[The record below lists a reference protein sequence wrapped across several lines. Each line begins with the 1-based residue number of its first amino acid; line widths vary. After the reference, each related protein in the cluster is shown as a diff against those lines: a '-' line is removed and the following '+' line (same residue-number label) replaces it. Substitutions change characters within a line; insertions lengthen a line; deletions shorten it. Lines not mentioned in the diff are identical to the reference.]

1 MKRLNL
7 LAALTCSVL
16 ALTACKEEEAALPP
30 LPVELTQTALSYFC
44 QMNIAEHGGPKGQIH
59 LSGFPAPLFFAQVR
73 DLVAYLKGPERE
85 ADITAIYVS
94 DMGVAPSWAAPGT
107 DNWIAADEAFFV
119 IDSNVAGGM
128 GAPEIVPFAHASDA
142 EKFAARYGG
151 HVTSLADIPMET
163 ALGPVDL
170 DQKLETPS

>member
-1 MKRLNL
+1 MTRLALLPL
-7 LAALTCSVL
+7 LAALALPL
-16 ALTACKEEEAALPP
+16 AGCQEEEAKLPP
-30 LPVELTQTALSYFC
+30 VPVELTQTALSYFC

-59 LSGFPAPLFFAQVR
+59 LEGYPAPLFFAQVR

-94 DMGVAPSWAAPGT
+94 DMGAAPSWGEPGT
-107 DNWIAADEAFFV
+107 NNWIAASDAFFV

-128 GAPEIVPFAHASDA
+128 GAPEIVPFALAADA
-142 EKFAARYGG
+142 EAFSNRYGG
-151 HVTSLADIPMET
+151 SVSSLADIPAET

-170 DQKLETPS
+170 DQQLETPS